1 MYPHLGKN
9 YYYLSNQ
16 HEVKNGN
23 ILSIPYAQWKKRG
36 FSKGTLHYM
45 KKNAESDKP
54 FTLNKH
60 VITRLDQWDQSAD
73 QSKSCVDQR

>member
-60 VITRLDQWDQSAD
+60 VRERLNKWDASLKV
-73 QSKSCVDQR
+73 SIG